1 MGDGGDD
8 RVHSQGRGLLAVEEC
23 HLGTGTGPVDG
34 ATDFAGPP
42 GQVPWFKEVFEQ
54 AHATWQD
61 GLGEDGIRLPY
72 ANHRP
77 DYTEEQIIEVWNNSK
92 QPADGVAYNEV
103 DGSEFHY
110 KAGDVIVKDVNG
122 QWRKI
127 EWEPG
132 SPGPRP
138 WAMGHIKGQEYDTL
152 RNKYLNKELTT
163 EQFLAIYR
171 DPGQYEVQ
179 DISRNAA
186 HMDEQI
192 PR

>member
-1 MGDGGDD
+1 M
-8 RVHSQGRGLLAVEEC
+8 LAVEEC
-23 HLGTGTGPVDG
+23 QLGTGTGPVDG

-77 DYTEEQIIEVWNNSK
+77 DYTDIEVWNNSK

-110 KAGDVIVKDVNG
+110 KAGDVIAQNTEGNWYKV
-122 QWRKI
+122 

-132 SPGPRP
+132 QPGPRN
-138 WAMGHIKGQEYDTL
+138 WDMGHRYGYEYHLLRDRYMNGQMSTEEFLKEY
-152 RNKYLNKELTT
+152 RNSE
-163 EQFLAIYR
+163 F
-171 DPGQYEVQ
+171 YEVQ
-179 DISRNAA
+179 DPGRNAA
-186 HMDEQI
+186 HMDEK